1 MAKKRGILTFYFL
14 LFIDMIL
21 VETCYAAP
29 RKEHVNSSRVK
40 KSDALLQIG
49 KANEK

>member
-1 MAKKRGILTFYFL
+1 MTFYFL

-21 VETCYAAP
+21 VETCYTAP